1 MACGAGRKERIEMM
15 DNGTFRKKNGFTI
28 TGNTLT
34 RDRKLSLKAKGLYL
48 LISSYIT
55 FEDITLTKSFIFS
68 MCVEKEKAF
77 ETIWGELKEEGY
89 LKVYMKP
96 SSKGWSVEYEL
107 LDEPKKGAHTF
118 YLNAN
123 GEVSSTNLDR
133 QKDRE
138 EKRIPQKGSNAEGSD
153 ADGYNAIGCNA
164 KGGNKIS
171 PLNKTLNKTIDNT
184 PSFIPKQEKEGM
196 TDEELTKIVEDEI
209 ACNDGIPYEYNQDTK
224 KMTSAIH
231 YLTGWNI
238 YYPNGYQD
246 KLYQQTYNL
255 AVEALIEMVCESE
268 IRTYNKRRVTY
279 ANVID
284 KINQAISGQACKS
297 IQDII
302 ESAVEDYINSANK
315 AEIKYPKNYIKSCI
329 LESFDSYYVK
339 FGTFFNRTYA

>member
-1 MACGAGRKERIEMM
+1 M

-96 SSKGWSVEYEL
+96 SSKGWCVEYEL

-133 QKDRE
+133 KKGRE
-138 EKRIPQKGSNAEGSD
+138 EKHTPQKGSNADGSD

-164 KGGNKIS
+164 DRGNNIS
-171 PLNKTLNKTIDNT
+171 PVDNTKNKTINNIH
-184 PSFIPKQEKEGM
+184 SFIQGQEQEGM
-196 TDEELTKIVEDEI
+196 TDEELEKIVEEEI
-209 ACNDGIPYEYNQDTK
+209 ACNDGIPYEYNQDIRKATI
-224 KMTSAIH
+224 AIR
-231 YLTGWNI
+231 YLTGWNT

-246 KLYQQTYNL
+246 TLYQQTYNL
-255 AVEALIEMVCESE
+255 AVNSLIEMVCEQE
-268 IRTYNKRRVTY
+268 IRTYNKKRVTY